1 MKKTDAGRMLRDNR
15 WICIRM
21 EQHVNQV
28 LLPWGI
34 TAVQAQVLL
43 YILDQGPRGTSLT
56 AIHRTFGYSMATLS
70 GMLKRLREKG
80 YVRAEHC
87 EGDERCKL
95 LFATEKGEGDRAALE
110 RVIGDAQRQFYS
122 CLSPGELA
130 DLDRMQHK
138 LLVHL
143 SALAQETKEVS
154 KS

>member
-1 MKKTDAGRMLRDNR
+1 MKEIDAGRMLRDNR
-15 WICIRM
+15 RICIRM
-21 EQHVNQV
+21 EQHVNRV
-28 LLPWGI
+28 LAPRGI

-95 LFATEKGEGDRAALE
+95 LLATEKGAGDRAALE
-110 RVIGDAQRQFYS
+110 RVIGQAQRQFYS

-130 DLDRMQHK
+130 GLDQMQQK
-138 LLVHL
+138 LLAHL